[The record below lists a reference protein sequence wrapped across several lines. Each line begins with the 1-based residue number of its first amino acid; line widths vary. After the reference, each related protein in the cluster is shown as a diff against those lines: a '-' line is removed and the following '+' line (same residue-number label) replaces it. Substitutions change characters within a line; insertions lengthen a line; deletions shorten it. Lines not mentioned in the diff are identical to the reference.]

1 MTRESWGDWVGK
13 WRGERPLRREL
24 RRWNTLTMLST
35 AGLMLSIAALL
46 IVIGIGVIQIAA
58 AENHRDLNLFASAW
72 FDLGLFVAGI
82 GMLWGAAAIAS
93 IGSQAKALREFPS
106 LEIEIIAGS
115 GPAFPAPPLA
125 GLYPT
130 LLAPGVTTAA
140 TWYSQMIGV
149 RITNRELT
157 RGVSLAVRL
166 KCKLTT
172 GFGNDTE
179 MKMPPKWQDNAH
191 DIATMLPQLRPPV
204 ALGPQSTTEG
214 FMVLEFANAS
224 PHLTDDRKLELLDH
238 NCALAVLID
247 PELGSVHDF
256 T

>member
-1 MTRESWGDWVGK
+1 VVQQSWIDWVGK
-13 WRGERPLRREL
+13 WRGERSLRREL
-24 RRWNTLTMLST
+24 RRWNTLTMLAT

-46 IVIGIGVIQIAA
+46 IVIGIGSIQVAA
-58 AENHRDLNLFASAW
+58 AENHRDLSLFANAW
-72 FDLGLFVAGI
+72 FDLGLFMAVI

-93 IGSQAKALREFPS
+93 IGSQAKALREFPA
-106 LEIEIIAGS
+106 LHIEIIAGS
-115 GPAFPAPPLA
+115 GPSFPAAPLA

-130 LLAPGVTTAA
+130 PLAPGVTTTD

-157 RGVSLAVRL
+157 RGMSLAVRL
-166 KCKLTT
+166 KCELTP
-172 GFGNDTE
+172 GFGNETE
-179 MKMPPKWQDNAH
+179 MRMPPKWQEDTDMVGA
-191 DIATMLPQLRPPV
+191 MLPQLRPPI

-214 FMVLEFANAS
+214 FMVFEFANAS
-224 PHLTDDRKLELLDH
+224 PHLTADRELELLDH
-238 NCALAVLID
+238 NCGQAVLID